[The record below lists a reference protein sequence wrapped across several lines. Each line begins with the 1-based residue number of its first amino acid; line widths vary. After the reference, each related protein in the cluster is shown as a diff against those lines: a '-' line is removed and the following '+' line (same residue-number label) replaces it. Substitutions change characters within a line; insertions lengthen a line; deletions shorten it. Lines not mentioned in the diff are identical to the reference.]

1 MLVVVAFDV
10 VDKVLQNDSV
20 VNRKVWG
27 DDEITHCM
35 WVLERKVSKKS
46 QCQDPARATRRSKM
60 QLREKRKRNEKEER
74 RSNNEFPP
82 STQPI

>member
-35 WVLERKVSKKS
+35 WVLERKVSNSKFQKVPMPRP
-46 QCQDPARATRRSKM
+46 CARD
-60 QLREKRKRNEKEER
+60 EE
-74 RSNNEFPP
+74 E
-82 STQPI
+82 